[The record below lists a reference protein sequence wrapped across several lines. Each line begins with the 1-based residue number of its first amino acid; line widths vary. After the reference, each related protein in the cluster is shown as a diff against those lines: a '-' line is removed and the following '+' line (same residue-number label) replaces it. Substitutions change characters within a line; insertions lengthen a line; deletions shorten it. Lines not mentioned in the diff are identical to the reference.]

1 MPITQT
7 HKKCDNNNKD
17 DGEVAVASSKA
28 TAIVMATATNKEKED
43 GNGKKPSPHLD
54 AHEQVGGVSGSSS
67 IMRNPYLPHHFQA
80 YSYSPFLSS
89 DGQLHC
95 SPLRH
100 FDPPPPKKKKQKHS
114 NDLVRTPLPLLL
126 PTSTYSPVRNKFGND
141 YYISPTRSTPAPAAL
156 YSKKDP
162 PQLLPPP
169 AVAAAEEAKKKTK
182 GDGGGG
188 DYVTVSFPTAF
199 PKLAVK
205 AKGKRAHRSRS
216 DDDAATNE
224 VTLTSWDRKFDEL
237 LDFKKQHGHCRVPQH
252 YAPNPQLGT
261 FVNKQRQEHKK
272 LEDGK
277 TSALTDE
284 RLERLESIGFDWA
297 KRKGQ
302 VGWDTK
308 YEELLQYKAK
318 FGNCHVPTKF
328 KENTALGRWV
338 SQQRAEYK
346 KFCKGEKSSL
356 TTERIIRLN
365 SIGFA
370 WWFLL

>member
-7 HKKCDNNNKD
+7 QKKRDNNNED

-28 TAIVMATATNKEKED
+28 TAMATATVMATATNKEEED

-67 IMRNPYLPHHFQA
+67 IMRKRNPYLPRHFQA
-80 YSYSPFLSS
+80 YSYSPLSS
-89 DGQLHC
+89 DGQLDC

-126 PTSTYSPVRNKFGND
+126 PTSTYSPVRIKFGNE
-141 YYISPTRSTPAPAAL
+141 YYISPTRSTPPAAL

-169 AVAAAEEAKKKTK
+169 AVAAAEEAKKKKTK
-182 GDGGGG
+182 GGDGDGGG

-199 PKLAVK
+199 PKLTVK
-205 AKGKRAHRSRS
+205 GKGKRAYRSRS
-216 DDDAATNE
+216 NDDAATNE

-252 YAPNPQLGT
+252 YAPNPELGT
-261 FVNKQRQEHKK
+261 FVNK
-272 LEDGK
+272 
-277 TSALTDE
+277 
-284 RLERLESIGFDWA
+284 
-297 KRKGQ
+297 
-302 VGWDTK
+302 
-308 YEELLQYKAK
+308 EELIQYKAK

-328 KENTALGRWV
+328 KENKTLGRWV

-356 TTERIIRLN
+356 TTERIIRLS

-370 WWFLL
+370 WWLAR